1 MANISGIVK
10 SARKI
15 MRQDTGT
22 GSDELRIL
30 QLGWM
35 LFLKIF
41 SDKDQELEL
50 LQDDYISPIPE
61 ELHWKAWASDDEGM
75 TGDELL
81 TFVDQTLFPTLAN
94 TDLST
99 GNKRALLVHEVFANN
114 YNYMKSGIHL
124 RQVINKLNEI
134 DFNNSK
140 DKQVFGQIYETFL
153 SELQSAGTLGE
164 FYTPR
169 AITELLAELT
179 DPKAGEKVLD
189 PACGTGGYLT
199 AALEHLKTK
208 AKTVAD
214 REAIGHNV
222 TGWEYK
228 PLPYLLGNT
237 NLILH
242 DINTPNIQYGDSL
255 AKPLTEYRQKDR
267 VDVILANPPFGGV
280 VSNNNENNFPQTYRT
295 KESADLF
302 LILMIHLLKDGGRAA
317 IVLPDGSLTGDGV
330 KERIRQKLL
339 EDCNLHTI
347 IRLPNSVF
355 QPYASVATN
364 LLFFT
369 KGEPT
374 QNVWYY
380 QHKLPEGYKAY
391 SKTKPIQLAEFDSLK
406 KWWSNREENEHA
418 WQVDIE
424 TIKANGFNLDVDNQN
439 ITAIEHKST
448 NEIFHVYNDSTEKI
462 HLLIQ
467 EIISKTIC
475 SHKIVENILQS
486 DISLFKN
493 VEVVKQ
499 LRNEILAEAVQGK
512 LTLKWRQEN
521 KPSSVEVNDMLRT
534 IELEKNKLVQE
545 KIIRKPKACKAISK
559 NDIPFD
565 LPESWQWCRLGNAGL
580 ISRGKGPRYDKTS
593 DIKMIN
599 QKCVRWFYVDTQHCK
614 TVDKE
619 WFCSLTKENLTS
631 PNEILVN
638 STGEGTI
645 GRAAIVDGDAVG
657 LPFDS
662 HVLRYRAMVNSKYI
676 VSLINSEYGQFQVN
690 ELKGAKSTKQTE
702 LGVGNLSNMLFPIP
716 TMAEQNE
723 IVKILNDLLGLCDQL
738 EAQITTNQ
746 SHADSLMQAVLQEAF
761 SQGSELTEQQVVANT
776 QGGTSA

>member
-41 SDKDQELEL
+41 SDKDKELEL
-50 LQDDYISPIPE
+50 LQDDYISPIPS
-61 ELHWKAWASDDEGM
+61 ELHWEEWAGDDEGM

-81 TFVDQTLFPTLAN
+81 TFVDQKLFPTLAN
-94 TDLST
+94 IDLST
-99 GNKRALLVHEVFANN
+99 GNKRAVLVHEVFAGN

-140 DKQVFGQIYETFL
+140 DKHVFGQIYETFL

-169 AITELLAELT
+169 AITELLTELT
-179 DPKAGEKVLD
+179 NPKAGEKMLD
-189 PACGTGGYLT
+189 PACGTGGFLT
-199 AALEHLKTK
+199 AALEHLKSK
-208 AKTVAD
+208 VSSVAE
-214 REAIGHNV
+214 REAIQHNV
-222 TGWEYK
+222 MGWEYK

-242 DINTPNIQYGDSL
+242 EINLPNIQYGDSL

-369 KGEPT
+369 KGET
-374 QNVWYY
+374 TKKVWYWE
-380 QHKLPEGYKAY
+380 HKLPESYKAY
-391 SKTKPIQLAEFDSLK
+391 SKTKPVQLVEFDQLK
-406 KWWSNREENEHA
+406 QWWHKREESEQA
-418 WQVDIE
+418 WQVDFK
-424 TIKANGFNLDVDNQN
+424 TIKENGYNLDIKNPHQP
-439 ITAIEHKST
+439 E
-448 NEIFHVYNDSTEKI
+448 EEKQYSSSE
-462 HLLIQ
+462 LLNLL
-467 EIISKTIC
+467 
-475 SHKIVENILQS
+475 HQS
-486 DISLFKN
+486 FAKGDQLL
-493 VEVVKQ
+493 EQ
-499 LRNEILAEAVQGK
+499 LRK
-512 LTLKWRQEN
+512 
-521 KPSSVEVNDMLRT
+521 
-534 IELEKNKLVQE
+534 ELV
-545 KIIRKPKACKAISK
+545 
-559 NDIPFD
+559 
-565 LPESWQWCRLGNAGL
+565 
-580 ISRGKGPRYDKTS
+580 
-593 DIKMIN
+593 
-599 QKCVRWFYVDTQHCK
+599 
-614 TVDKE
+614 
-619 WFCSLTKENLTS
+619 
-631 PNEILVN
+631 
-638 STGEGTI
+638 
-645 GRAAIVDGDAVG
+645 
-657 LPFDS
+657 
-662 HVLRYRAMVNSKYI
+662 
-676 VSLINSEYGQFQVN
+676 
-690 ELKGAKSTKQTE
+690 
-702 LGVGNLSNMLFPIP
+702 
-716 TMAEQNE
+716 
-723 IVKILNDLLGLCDQL
+723 
-738 EAQITTNQ
+738 
-746 SHADSLMQAVLQEAF
+746 
-761 SQGSELTEQQVVANT
+761 
-776 QGGTSA
+776 